1 MTQTLKTSRAKENIL
16 GRIRKQLSDDKL
28 LMPFPEAEKN
38 TAPLYPMPQFSAEE
52 DFVLAFK
59 ALGGKFIFCDSEQDF
74 ATQVG
79 ILQVNLGWKQI
90 LCTDKKLSAT
100 MVGNGLSVEAPQGDA
115 TEQADVCITGCEAL
129 IGRTGSI
136 LLTSAQPD
144 GRTAPVFYPVHVVF
158 AYLNQIHFELADA
171 LKAIKAKYGTELPSM
186 INVATGPSRTAD
198 IEKTLVVGVHGPR
211 EVYVALI
218 NAEI

>member
-1 MTQTLKTSRAKENIL
+1 MKTSRAKENIL

-28 LMPFPEAEKN
+28 LMPFPDADKN
-38 TAPLYPMPQFSAEE
+38 STPLFQTPQYSAEE

-59 ALGGKFIFCDSEQDF
+59 ALGGKFIFCDNDQDF

-90 LCTDKKLSAT
+90 LCTDNKLSAI

-115 TEQADVCITGCEAL
+115 TEQADICITGCEAL

-136 LLTSAQPD
+136 LLSSAQPD

-158 AYLNQIHFELADA
+158 AYLNQVHFELADA
-171 LKAIKAKYGTELPSM
+171 LKAIKKKYGTELPSM

-218 NAEI
+218 NTEI